1 MQKARKSDRTRAA
14 ILDAAQRL
22 FAQHGHGRTTVRDIA
37 AKASIDPALVVR
49 YFGSKDELFVR
60 AAAFDLRMPDLS
72 KVKRSQIGDT
82 LIRRFLELG
91 EGFTGMTVLLRSAA
105 SNDYAAS
112 RVRELF
118 AAQVLP
124 AFARVG
130 SRADAAERAGLV
142 ASQLLGLALC
152 RYILKIPPV
161 AEMSA
166 EEIVKHVGPTIQRY
180 ASGKRSIR
188 PVGNM
193 PQGGLPDTDDPQFR
207 HGGHAPVAARGG
219 CQNPSRRRRVVRPLV
234 SETADRWF
242 GRR

>member
-1 MQKARKSDRTRAA
+1 MQKTRKSDRTRAA
-14 ILDAAQRL
+14 ILDAAQKL
-22 FAQHGHGRTTVRDIA
+22 FAQHGHDRTTVRDIA
-37 AKASIDPALVVR
+37 AKASIDPALVIR

-118 AAQVLP
+118 AGQVLP

-142 ASQLLGLALC
+142 TSQLLGLALC

-161 AEMSA
+161 AEMST
-166 EEIVKHVGPTIQRY
+166 EEIVKHIGPTIQRY

-193 PQGGLPDTDDPQFR
+193 PP
-207 HGGHAPVAARGG
+207 
-219 CQNPSRRRRVVRPLV
+219 RR
-234 SETADRWF
+234 ST
-242 GRR
+242 

>member
-1 MQKARKSDRTRAA
+1 MQKTRKSDRTRAA
-14 ILDAAQRL
+14 ILDAAQKL
-22 FAQHGHGRTTVRDIA
+22 FAQHGHDRTTVRDIA
-37 AKASIDPALVVR
+37 AKASIDPALVIR
-49 YFGSKDELFVR
+49 YFGSKDELFVQ
-60 AAAFDLRMPDLS
+60 AAAFDLRLPDLS

-142 ASQLLGLALC
+142 ASQLLGLVLC

-166 EEIVKHVGPTIQRY
+166 EEIVKHTGPTIQRY

-193 PQGGLPDTDDPQFR
+193 TP
-207 HGGHAPVAARGG
+207 
-219 CQNPSRRRRVVRPLV
+219 RR
-234 SETADRWF
+234 ST
-242 GRR
+242 

>member
-14 ILDAAQRL
+14 ILDAAQKL

-37 AKASIDPALVVR
+37 AKASIDPALVIR

-60 AAAFDLRMPDLS
+60 AAAFDLSMPDLS

-161 AEMSA
+161 AEMST
-166 EEIVKHVGPTIQRY
+166 EEIVKHIGPTIQRY

-193 PQGGLPDTDDPQFR
+193 PP
-207 HGGHAPVAARGG
+207 
-219 CQNPSRRRRVVRPLV
+219 RR
-234 SETADRWF
+234 ST
-242 GRR
+242 

>member
-1 MQKARKSDRTRAA
+1 MQKTRKSDRTRAA
-14 ILDAAQRL
+14 ILDAAQKL

-37 AKASIDPALVVR
+37 AKASIDPALVIR
-49 YFGSKDELFVR
+49 YFGSKDELFLR

-166 EEIVKHVGPTIQRY
+166 QEIVKHIGPTIQRY

-193 PQGGLPDTDDPQFR
+193 PP
-207 HGGHAPVAARGG
+207 
-219 CQNPSRRRRVVRPLV
+219 RR
-234 SETADRWF
+234 ST
-242 GRR
+242 

>member
-1 MQKARKSDRTRAA
+1 MQKTRKSDRTRAA
-14 ILDAAQRL
+14 ILDAAQTL
-22 FAQHGHGRTTVRDIA
+22 FAQHGHDRTTVRDIA
-37 AKASIDPALVVR
+37 AKASIDPALVIR

-166 EEIVKHVGPTIQRY
+166 EEIVKHIGPTIQRY

-193 PQGGLPDTDDPQFR
+193 PP
-207 HGGHAPVAARGG
+207 
-219 CQNPSRRRRVVRPLV
+219 RR
-234 SETADRWF
+234 ST
-242 GRR
+242 

>member
-82 LIRRFLELG
+82 IRRFLELG

-161 AEMSA
+161 AEMST
-166 EEIVKHVGPTIQRY
+166 EEIVKHIGPTIQRY

-193 PQGGLPDTDDPQFR
+193 PP
-207 HGGHAPVAARGG
+207 
-219 CQNPSRRRRVVRPLV
+219 RR
-234 SETADRWF
+234 ST
-242 GRR
+242 

>member
-1 MQKARKSDRTRAA
+1 MQKTRKSDRTRAA
-14 ILDAAQRL
+14 ILDAAQKL

-37 AKASIDPALVVR
+37 AKASIDPALVIR

-161 AEMSA
+161 AEMST
-166 EEIVKHVGPTIQRY
+166 EEIVKHIGPTIQRY

-193 PQGGLPDTDDPQFR
+193 PP
-207 HGGHAPVAARGG
+207 
-219 CQNPSRRRRVVRPLV
+219 RR
-234 SETADRWF
+234 ST
-242 GRR
+242 

>member
-1 MQKARKSDRTRAA
+1 MQKTRKSDRTRAA
-14 ILDAAQRL
+14 ILDAAQKL
-22 FAQHGHGRTTVRDIA
+22 FAQHGHDRATVRDIA
-37 AKASIDPALVVR
+37 AKASIDPALVIR

-166 EEIVKHVGPTIQRY
+166 EEIVKHIGPTIQRY

-193 PQGGLPDTDDPQFR
+193 PP
-207 HGGHAPVAARGG
+207 
-219 CQNPSRRRRVVRPLV
+219 RR
-234 SETADRWF
+234 ST
-242 GRR
+242 

>member
-14 ILDAAQRL
+14 ILDAAQKL

-37 AKASIDPALVVR
+37 AKASIDPALVIR

-60 AAAFDLRMPDLS
+60 AAAFDLRMPDLN

-161 AEMSA
+161 AEMST
-166 EEIVKHVGPTIQRY
+166 EEIVKHIGPTIQRY

-193 PQGGLPDTDDPQFR
+193 PP
-207 HGGHAPVAARGG
+207 
-219 CQNPSRRRRVVRPLV
+219 RR
-234 SETADRWF
+234 ST
-242 GRR
+242 

>member
-1 MQKARKSDRTRAA
+1 MEKTRKSDRTRAA
-14 ILDAAQRL
+14 ILDAAQKL
-22 FAQHGHGRTTVRDIA
+22 FAQHGHDRTTVRDIA
-37 AKASIDPALVVR
+37 AKASIDPALVIR

-72 KVKRSQIGDT
+72 KVKRSQIGNT

-124 AFARVG
+124 AFARIG

-166 EEIVKHVGPTIQRY
+166 EEIVKHIGPTIQRY

-193 PQGGLPDTDDPQFR
+193 TP
-207 HGGHAPVAARGG
+207 
-219 CQNPSRRRRVVRPLV
+219 RR
-234 SETADRWF
+234 ST
-242 GRR
+242 

>member
-1 MQKARKSDRTRAA
+1 MQKTRKSDRTRAA
-14 ILDAAQRL
+14 ILDAAQKL
-22 FAQHGHGRTTVRDIA
+22 FAQHGHDRTTVRDIA
-37 AKASIDPALVVR
+37 AKASIDPALVIR

-72 KVKRSQIGDT
+72 KVKRSQIGNT

-166 EEIVKHVGPTIQRY
+166 QEIVKHIGPTIQRY

-193 PQGGLPDTDDPQFR
+193 TP
-207 HGGHAPVAARGG
+207 
-219 CQNPSRRRRVVRPLV
+219 RR
-234 SETADRWF
+234 ST
-242 GRR
+242 

>member
-14 ILDAAQRL
+14 ILDAAQKL

-37 AKASIDPALVVR
+37 AKASIDPALVIR
-49 YFGSKDELFVR
+49 YFGSKDELSVR

-142 ASQLLGLALC
+142 ASQLLGLVLC

-166 EEIVKHVGPTIQRY
+166 EEIVKHTGPTIQRY

-193 PQGGLPDTDDPQFR
+193 TP
-207 HGGHAPVAARGG
+207 
-219 CQNPSRRRRVVRPLV
+219 RR
-234 SETADRWF
+234 ST
-242 GRR
+242 

>member
-14 ILDAAQRL
+14 ILDAAQKL

-37 AKASIDPALVVR
+37 AKASIDPALVIR

-130 SRADAAERAGLV
+130 NRADAADRAGLV

-166 EEIVKHVGPTIQRY
+166 EEIVKHIGPTIQRY

-193 PQGGLPDTDDPQFR
+193 PP
-207 HGGHAPVAARGG
+207 
-219 CQNPSRRRRVVRPLV
+219 RR
-234 SETADRWF
+234 ST
-242 GRR
+242 

>member
-14 ILDAAQRL
+14 ILDAAQKL

-60 AAAFDLRMPDLS
+60 DAAFDLKVPDLD
-72 KVKRSQIGDT
+72 KIKRLQIGET
-82 LIRRFLELG
+82 LIQRFLELG

-161 AEMSA
+161 AEMST
-166 EEIVKHVGPTIQRY
+166 EEIVKHIGPTIQRY

-193 PQGGLPDTDDPQFR
+193 PP
-207 HGGHAPVAARGG
+207 
-219 CQNPSRRRRVVRPLV
+219 RR
-234 SETADRWF
+234 ST
-242 GRR
+242 

>member
-161 AEMSA
+161 AEMST
-166 EEIVKHVGPTIQRY
+166 EEIVKHIGPTIQRY

-193 PQGGLPDTDDPQFR
+193 PP
-207 HGGHAPVAARGG
+207 
-219 CQNPSRRRRVVRPLV
+219 RR
-234 SETADRWF
+234 ST
-242 GRR
+242 

>member
-1 MQKARKSDRTRAA
+1 MQKTRKSDRTRAA
-14 ILDAAQRL
+14 ILDAAQKL
-22 FAQHGHGRTTVRDIA
+22 FAQHGHDRTTVRDIA
-37 AKASIDPALVVR
+37 AKASIDPALVIR

-166 EEIVKHVGPTIQRY
+166 EEIVKHIGPTIQRY

-193 PQGGLPDTDDPQFR
+193 TP
-207 HGGHAPVAARGG
+207 
-219 CQNPSRRRRVVRPLV
+219 RR
-234 SETADRWF
+234 ST
-242 GRR
+242 

>member
-1 MQKARKSDRTRAA
+1 MQKTRKSDRTRAA
-14 ILDAAQRL
+14 ILDAAQKL
-22 FAQHGHGRTTVRDIA
+22 FAQHGHDRATVRDIA
-37 AKASIDPALVVR
+37 AKASIDPALVIR

-166 EEIVKHVGPTIQRY
+166 EEIVKHIGPTIQRY

-193 PQGGLPDTDDPQFR
+193 TP
-207 HGGHAPVAARGG
+207 
-219 CQNPSRRRRVVRPLV
+219 RR
-234 SETADRWF
+234 ST
-242 GRR
+242 

>member
-14 ILDAAQRL
+14 ILDAAQKL

-37 AKASIDPALVVR
+37 AKASIDPALVIR

-166 EEIVKHVGPTIQRY
+166 EEIVKHIGPTIQRY

-193 PQGGLPDTDDPQFR
+193 PP
-207 HGGHAPVAARGG
+207 
-219 CQNPSRRRRVVRPLV
+219 RRIL
-234 SETADRWF
+234 SN
-242 GRR
+242 

>member
-14 ILDAAQRL
+14 ILDAAQKL

-37 AKASIDPALVVR
+37 AKASIDPALVIR
-49 YFGSKDELFVR
+49 YFGSKDELSVR

-193 PQGGLPDTDDPQFR
+193 PP
-207 HGGHAPVAARGG
+207 
-219 CQNPSRRRRVVRPLV
+219 RR
-234 SETADRWF
+234 ST
-242 GRR
+242 

>member
-1 MQKARKSDRTRAA
+1 MQKTRKSDRTRAA
-14 ILDAAQRL
+14 ILDAAQKL

-37 AKASIDPALVVR
+37 AKASIDPALVIR

-72 KVKRSQIGDT
+72 KVQRSQIGDT

-166 EEIVKHVGPTIQRY
+166 QEIVKHIGPTIQRY

-193 PQGGLPDTDDPQFR
+193 PP
-207 HGGHAPVAARGG
+207 
-219 CQNPSRRRRVVRPLV
+219 RR
-234 SETADRWF
+234 ST
-242 GRR
+242 

>member
-1 MQKARKSDRTRAA
+1 MQKTRKSDRTRAA
-14 ILDAAQRL
+14 ILDAAQKL
-22 FAQHGHGRTTVRDIA
+22 FAQHGHDRTTVRDIA
-37 AKASIDPALVVR
+37 AKASIDPALVIR

-166 EEIVKHVGPTIQRY
+166 EEIVKHIGPTIQRY
-180 ASGKRSIR
+180 ASGKHSIR

-193 PQGGLPDTDDPQFR
+193 TP
-207 HGGHAPVAARGG
+207 
-219 CQNPSRRRRVVRPLV
+219 RR
-234 SETADRWF
+234 ST
-242 GRR
+242 

>member
-14 ILDAAQRL
+14 ILDAAQKL

-37 AKASIDPALVVR
+37 AKASIDPALVIR
-49 YFGSKDELFVR
+49 YFGSKDELFLR

-105 SNDYAAS
+105 SNDYAAG
-112 RVRELF
+112 RWGELLGARF
-118 AAQVLP
+118 VPGVAGVGGRAEAA
-124 AFARVG
+124 G
-130 SRADAAERAGLV
+130 RAGLV

-166 EEIVKHVGPTIQRY
+166 EQIVKHIGPTIQRY

-193 PQGGLPDTDDPQFR
+193 PP
-207 HGGHAPVAARGG
+207 
-219 CQNPSRRRRVVRPLV
+219 RR
-234 SETADRWF
+234 ST
-242 GRR
+242 

>member
-1 MQKARKSDRTRAA
+1 
-14 ILDAAQRL
+14 
-22 FAQHGHGRTTVRDIA
+22 VRDIA
-37 AKASIDPALVVR
+37 AKASIDPALVIR

-91 EGFTGMTVLLRSAA
+91 EGFIGMTVLLRSAA

-130 SRADAAERAGLV
+130 NRPDAAERAVWSTLYKTM
-142 ASQLLGLALC
+142 LLPC
-152 RYILKIPPV
+152 
-161 AEMSA
+161 SA
-166 EEIVKHVGPTIQRY
+166 R
-180 ASGKRSIR
+180 ARARSIFKFPCR
-188 PVGNM
+188 TSSARASSVGGISM
-193 PQGGLPDTDDPQFR
+193 PR
-207 HGGHAPVAARGG
+207 ARAP
-219 CQNPSRRRRVVRPLV
+219 S
-234 SETADRWF
+234 
-242 GRR
+242 

>member
-1 MQKARKSDRTRAA
+1 MQKTRKSDRTRAA
-14 ILDAAQRL
+14 ILDAAQKL
-22 FAQHGHGRTTVRDIA
+22 FAQHGHDRTTVRDIA
-37 AKASIDPALVVR
+37 AKASIDPALVIR

-130 SRADAAERAGLV
+130 SRSDAAERAGLV

-193 PQGGLPDTDDPQFR
+193 TP
-207 HGGHAPVAARGG
+207 
-219 CQNPSRRRRVVRPLV
+219 RR
-234 SETADRWF
+234 ST
-242 GRR
+242 

>member
-1 MQKARKSDRTRAA
+1 MQKTRKSDRTRAA
-14 ILDAAQRL
+14 ILDAAQKL
-22 FAQHGHGRTTVRDIA
+22 FAQHGHDRTTVRDIA
-37 AKASIDPALVVR
+37 AKASIDPALVIR
-49 YFGSKDELFVR
+49 YFGSKDDLFVR

-166 EEIVKHVGPTIQRY
+166 QEIVKHIGPTIQRY

-193 PQGGLPDTDDPQFR
+193 PP
-207 HGGHAPVAARGG
+207 
-219 CQNPSRRRRVVRPLV
+219 RRIL
-234 SETADRWF
+234 SN
-242 GRR
+242 

>member
-1 MQKARKSDRTRAA
+1 MQKTRKSDRTRAA
-14 ILDAAQRL
+14 ILDAAQKL
-22 FAQHGHGRTTVRDIA
+22 FAQHGHDRTTVRDIA
-37 AKASIDPALVVR
+37 AKASIDPALVIR

-60 AAAFDLRMPDLS
+60 AAAFDLSMPDLS

-166 EEIVKHVGPTIQRY
+166 QEIVKHIGPTIQRY

-193 PQGGLPDTDDPQFR
+193 PP
-207 HGGHAPVAARGG
+207 
-219 CQNPSRRRRVVRPLV
+219 RR
-234 SETADRWF
+234 ST
-242 GRR
+242 

>member
-14 ILDAAQRL
+14 ILDAAQKL
-22 FAQHGHGRTTVRDIA
+22 FAQHGHDRTTVRDIA
-37 AKASIDPALVVR
+37 AKASIDPALVIR

-166 EEIVKHVGPTIQRY
+166 QEIVKHIGPTIQRY

-193 PQGGLPDTDDPQFR
+193 PP
-207 HGGHAPVAARGG
+207 
-219 CQNPSRRRRVVRPLV
+219 RR
-234 SETADRWF
+234 ST
-242 GRR
+242 

>member
-37 AKASIDPALVVR
+37 AKASIDPALVIR

-161 AEMSA
+161 AEMST
-166 EEIVKHVGPTIQRY
+166 EEIVKHIGPTIQRY

-193 PQGGLPDTDDPQFR
+193 PP
-207 HGGHAPVAARGG
+207 
-219 CQNPSRRRRVVRPLV
+219 RR
-234 SETADRWF
+234 ST
-242 GRR
+242 

>member
-1 MQKARKSDRTRAA
+1 MQKTRKSDRTRAA
-14 ILDAAQRL
+14 ILDAAQKL

-37 AKASIDPALVVR
+37 AKASIDPALVIR

-166 EEIVKHVGPTIQRY
+166 EEIVKHIGPTIQRY

-193 PQGGLPDTDDPQFR
+193 TP
-207 HGGHAPVAARGG
+207 
-219 CQNPSRRRRVVRPLV
+219 RR
-234 SETADRWF
+234 ST
-242 GRR
+242 